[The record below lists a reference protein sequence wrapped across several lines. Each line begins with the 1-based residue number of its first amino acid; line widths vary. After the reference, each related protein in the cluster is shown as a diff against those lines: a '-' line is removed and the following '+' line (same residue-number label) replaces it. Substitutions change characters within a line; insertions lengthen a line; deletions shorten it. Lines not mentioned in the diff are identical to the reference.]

1 MVDTNSFPRFRATLL
16 FLLFPLLGELL
27 FIDMIIQDVYARK
40 RIRVMFSIFCL
51 AFIAIWFSAIEI
63 LFSNVEERIRVSY
76 PIVGLAALIMFL
88 LFSTE
93 GWTGKLSLKEKI
105 VVPEDRVSLS
115 ISNPKD
121 VFITLHR
128 VLNAAQL
135 RRYRYDRCDNSR
147 LAKYALA
154 ILSEYLR
161 MKVIRTSKPL
171 N

>member
-1 MVDTNSFPRFRATLL
+1 MANPSSFPRFRATLL

-27 FIDMIIQDVYARK
+27 FIDMIVQDVYARR

-51 AFIAIWFSAIEI
+51 ALIAIWFSAVEI
-63 LFSNVEERIRVSY
+63 LFPGVEARVNFSF
-76 PIVGLAALIMFL
+76 PLIGIAAIIMFL

-93 GWTGKLSLKEKI
+93 GWTGKLSLKEQI
-105 VVPEDRVSLS
+105 VVPEDRISLL
-115 ISNPKD
+115 ISHPRD

-128 VLNAAQL
+128 ILNAAQL
-135 RRYRYDRCDNSR
+135 RRYRYNRCDNSR

-161 MKVIRTSKPL
+161 VKLVHPL
-171 N
+171 KAVE

>member
-1 MVDTNSFPRFRATLL
+1 MADSNSFPRFRATLL

-27 FIDMIIQDVYARK
+27 FIDMIIQDVHARR

-51 AFIAIWFSAIEI
+51 AFIAIWFSAMEI
-63 LFSNVEERIRVSY
+63 LFSEVDERVKVSY
-76 PIVGLAALIMFL
+76 PLVGFAALIMFL
-88 LFSTE
+88 LFSAE
-93 GWTGKLSLKEKI
+93 GWTGKVSLEEQI

-115 ISNPKD
+115 ISNPRD

-128 VLNAAQL
+128 ILNAAQL

-161 MKVIRTSKPL
+161 MKVIHALKAPK
-171 N
+171 